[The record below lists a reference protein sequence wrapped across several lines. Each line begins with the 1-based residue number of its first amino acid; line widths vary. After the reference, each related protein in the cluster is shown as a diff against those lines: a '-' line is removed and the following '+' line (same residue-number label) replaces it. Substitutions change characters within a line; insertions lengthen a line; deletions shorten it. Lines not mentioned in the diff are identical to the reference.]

1 MIDLGKEKM
10 IWDLSQLV
18 DDTKAAWVIK
28 KLEGMVEEALRLRER
43 YYGKIDGLD
52 SGGLLELLQRGDELT
67 LEYEGVTLYCRL
79 IYSAN
84 STDEVAKHLNDS
96 SRTALMKVGQALA
109 FVDIEVGKL
118 LAGNPS
124 LMEEPGL
131 AEYRHYLERLLMR
144 VPYMLSEAEERI
156 AIAKDKNGINAW
168 SQLQGDW
175 LSTRMFEIEVDGVK
189 KRMSYGEIIG
199 LYESP
204 DRELRMMANKIVY
217 EGLGRDEIVW
227 ASAVRSVCADHL
239 QMCEFRRYPSP
250 MTQSLVDNDVDQKT
264 LDSLMGT
271 IEGNVGLYR
280 RYLRL
285 KARLMGLKKLAN
297 WDITAPLP
305 NIPAKEYT
313 WEESRRIVTESYS
326 SFDEEVGGWID
337 EMYERRHIDAEPRV
351 GKRSGAFC
359 SRWLSGRSAYILQT
373 FNGMRTDVNTQAHEL
388 GHAVHDYLG
397 SRHQRPSNFEIG
409 MCIAE
414 CGSNLGELLLT
425 DRLLSTAGSREEK
438 QAILVGVLDGFGM
451 TAFQVSARVFF
462 EQSMYDAIKQ
472 GRFLDGETVSR
483 LWVAGRDKIYGDA
496 VEWLPEMKWEWTM
509 KPHYYIPNFRFYN
522 YPYVFAKLFTFAL
535 YRLYRE
541 QGRTFV
547 PKLKAL
553 LAAGS
558 SKSPAQLAAELGF
571 DITTEEFWGKGMRQ
585 AEEFIDQLE
594 ATL

>member
-1 MIDLGKEKM
+1 MGKEEM

-18 DDTKAAWVIK
+18 DDTKPAWVVK
-28 KLEGMVEEALRLRER
+28 QLEGMVEEALRLRER
-43 YYGKIDGLD
+43 YYVKIGGLD
-52 SGGLLELLQRGDELT
+52 SGGLLELLQKGDELT
-67 LEYEGVTLYCRL
+67 LKYEGVTLYCRL

-84 STDEVAKHLNDS
+84 STDEVAKHLNDA
-96 SRTALMKVGQALA
+96 SRTALVKVGQALA
-109 FVDIEVGKL
+109 FIDIEVGKL

-124 LMEEPGL
+124 LLDEPGL

-144 VPYMLSEAEERI
+144 VPYMLSEAEERLV
-156 AIAKDKNGINAW
+156 IAKDKNGINAW

-204 DRELRMMANKIVY
+204 DRELRRMANKVVY

-239 QMCEFRRYPSP
+239 QVCELRKYPSP
-250 MTQSLVDNDVDQKT
+250 MTQSLVDNDVDQET
-264 LDSLMGT
+264 IDSLMRT
-271 IEGNVGLYR
+271 IEANVGLYR
-280 RYLRL
+280 RYLKL
-285 KARLMGLKKLAN
+285 KARLMGLKKLAS

-313 WEESRRIVTESYS
+313 WGESRGIVTESYTG
-326 SFDEEVGGWID
+326 FDGEVGGWID
-337 EMYERRHIDAEPRV
+337 EMYERRHIDGEPRI

-373 FNGMRTDVNTQAHEL
+373 FNGKRTDVNTQAHEL

-438 QAILVGVLDGFGM
+438 QVILVGVLDGFGM

-462 EQSMYDAIKQ
+462 EQSMYDAIKA

-509 KPHYYIPNFRFYN
+509 KLHYYIPNFRFYN

-541 QGRTFV
+541 QGRAFV
-547 PKLKAL
+547 PKLKTL

-571 DITTEEFWGKGMRQ
+571 DITTEEFWAKGMRQ